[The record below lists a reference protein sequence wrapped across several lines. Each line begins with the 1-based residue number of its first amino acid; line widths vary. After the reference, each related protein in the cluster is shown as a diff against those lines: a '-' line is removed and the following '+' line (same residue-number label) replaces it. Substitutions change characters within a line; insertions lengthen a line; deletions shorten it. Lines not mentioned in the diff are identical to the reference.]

1 MVLPVSTS
9 HNLSIE
15 ENYTRMIDTPVK
27 ELVLS
32 LAVPTI
38 ISMLVTSFYSMTDT
52 IFVSHIGT
60 SASAAVGIV
69 FSLMSIIQA
78 IGITFGQGSA
88 NVVARLL
95 GAQENKRADE
105 VFSTAF
111 FTSVSVALCL
121 SLFGLTHMTGL
132 VRFLGS
138 TPTIEPLAIAY
149 GSTILIGA
157 PWMTVCYTMNN
168 NLRSEGKAIL
178 GMIGMSS
185 GAIINVLLDPIFIFV
200 LGLGIQGAA
209 LATIISQLVSFG
221 ILLSHFLQHRSNLH
235 LSFRNFRL
243 SWKVYRDIFKVGLP
257 SLIRNLMGT
266 VSVICLNV
274 FAAPFGDAAIA
285 AMSITNRILQFLN
298 SALIG
303 FGQGFQ
309 PVSGFSWGAKR
320 YDRLKEAFVFC
331 VKVGVSSFAGI
342 GFLCF
347 LGANGIIR
355 IFISDPNV
363 IEIGTVAIRLQC
375 ILMPVMAF
383 NTLSGM
389 LFQSTNHGAKGSVL
403 ALARQGVFFV
413 PLIATL
419 PRFVGILGIQI
430 SQPIADLLTVA
441 LSLVLV
447 VPFLRELSKP
457 NPSL

>member
-1 MVLPVSTS
+1 
-9 HNLSIE
+9 
-15 ENYTRMIDTPVK
+15 MIDTPVK
-27 ELVLS
+27 DLILT

-38 ISMLVTSFYSMTDT
+38 ISMLITSFYSMTDT

-60 SASAAVGIV
+60 TASAAVGIV

-95 GAQENKRADE
+95 GAKENKRADE

-111 FTSVSVALCL
+111 FTSIGVALCL
-121 SLFGLTHMTGL
+121 SFFGLTHMTGL

-138 TPTIEPLAIAY
+138 TSTIEPLAIAY

-168 NLRSEGKAIL
+168 NLRSEGKATL

-185 GAIINVLLDPIFIFV
+185 GAIINVILDPVFIFG
-200 LGLGIQGAA
+200 LDLGIRGAA
-209 LATIISQLVSFG
+209 LATIISQLISFG
-221 ILLSHFLQHRSNLH
+221 ILLSHFLYHRSNLH
-235 LSFRNFRL
+235 LSIRNFRF
-243 SWKVYRDIFKVGLP
+243 SWKVYKDIFKVGLP

-274 FAAPFGDAAIA
+274 FAGPFGDAAIA
-285 AMSITNRILQFLN
+285 AMSITNRIMQFLN

-320 YDRLKEAFVFC
+320 YDRLKKAFVFC
-331 VKVGVSSFAGI
+331 VKVGVSSFAII

-347 LGANGIIR
+347 LGANSIIR
-355 IFISDPNV
+355 VFISDPKV
-363 IEIGTVAIRLQC
+363 LEIGTVAIRFQC
-375 ILMPVMAF
+375 ILMPFMAF

-389 LFQSTNHGAKGSVL
+389 LFQSTNHGAKSSVL
-403 ALARQGVFFV
+403 ALARQGIFFV

-419 PRFVGILGIQI
+419 PKFVGILGIQI
-430 SQPIADLLTVA
+430 SQPIADLLSVV
-441 LSLVLV
+441 LSLALV
-447 VPFLRELSKP
+447 FPFMKELSEP
-457 NPSL
+457 DSSL

>member
-1 MVLPVSTS
+1 MS
-9 HNLSIE
+9 LSPRLSVE
-15 ENYTRMIDTPVK
+15 QNYRKMMDTPVK
-27 ELVLS
+27 KLVLS
-32 LAVPTI
+32 LATPTI
-38 ISMLVTSFYSMTDT
+38 VSMMITSFYSMTDT
-52 IFVSHIGT
+52 IFVSHLGT
-60 SASAAVGIV
+60 TASAAVGVV

-95 GAQENKRADE
+95 GSKENQRADE

-111 FTSVSVALCL
+111 FTSVFFALCL
-121 SLFGLTHMTGL
+121 SFFGLSNMPSL

-168 NLRSEGKAIL
+168 NLRSEGRAVL

-185 GAIINVLLDPIFIFV
+185 GAILNIILDPVFIFV
-200 LGLGIQGAA
+200 LGMGIRGAA
-209 LATIISQLVSFG
+209 LATIVSQFVSFT
-221 ILLSHFLQHRSNLH
+221 ILLSHFTRHRSNLH
-235 LSFRNFRL
+235 LSIRNFRFSL
-243 SWKVYRDIFKVGLP
+243 SLYRDVFKVGLP
-257 SLIRNLMGT
+257 SLIRNLMST
-266 VSVICLNV
+266 VSVLCLNV

-285 AMSITNRILQFLN
+285 AMSITTRIMQFLN

-309 PVSGFSWGAKR
+309 PVAGFSWGAKR
-320 YDRLKEAFVFC
+320 YDRLFEAYRFC
-331 VKVGVSSFAGI
+331 IRLGVVSFTVI

-355 IFISDPNV
+355 VFLSDPKV
-363 IEIGTVAIRLQC
+363 IEIGTVAIRLQSL
-375 ILMPVMAF
+375 LMPLMAF

-389 LFQSTNHGAKGSVL
+389 LFQSTNHGMRSSAL
-403 ALARQGVFFV
+403 AFARQGVFFV
-413 PLIATL
+413 PLIAIL
-419 PRFVGILGIQI
+419 PNTIGILGVQLA
-430 SQPIADLLTVA
+430 QPIADILTFG
-441 LSLVLV
+441 LSLFLV
-447 VPFLRELSKP
+447 VPFLQKLKELESSP
-457 NPSL
+457 L